1 MDDPHPERSGRTTG
15 TDPSPGR
22 RRTLAAFGAACASAA
37 LPGVARAQGA
47 WPSKPVRFI
56 VPFPPGGST
65 DLMAREVAQGVSAA
79 IGQPVVVENRAGAAS
94 TVGST
99 AAARSA
105 PDGYTFLFTSSHIA
119 IVPSLYPN
127 LAFDPLKDFVPVSL
141 VCTLPVI
148 LVANPS
154 LAAKSVA
161 EIVELSKRS
170 PQGLTFGSSGNGGV
184 SHLSGELFKSM
195 TQANL
200 RHVAYK
206 GGGPAMTDL
215 IGGHVNLMFD
225 AVSTSMPHIK
235 SGAIRPVAWTGS
247 KRSSILPD
255 LPTIAESGVAGYDS
269 SSWLGM
275 FAPTGTPPEIVQRIA
290 REVRATLDRPEVR
303 ERQLALG
310 VEIVAN
316 TPEEFGRQLATE
328 IPKWRK
334 VVEVSGAKAD

>member
-1 MDDPHPERSGRTTG
+1 MKDSTNGGATSAAT
-15 TDPSPGR
+15 R
-22 RRTLAAFGAACASAA
+22 RRVLAGLGAAGLSAA
-37 LPGVARAQGA
+37 LSRPAWSQGA
-47 WPSKPVRFI
+47 WPNRPVRFI

-94 TVGST
+94 TVGT
-99 AAARSA
+99 AQAARSA

-119 IVPSLYPN
+119 IVPSLYAN

-154 LAAKSVA
+154 LPARTVQ

-215 IGGHVNLMFD
+215 IGGHVNMMFD
-225 AVSTSMPHIK
+225 AVSTSMPHIR

-247 KRSSILPD
+247 RRSPILPD

-269 SSWLGM
+269 GSWLGM
-275 FAPTGTPPEIVQRIA
+275 FAPTGTPPEIVQRIS
-290 REVRATLDRPEVR
+290 REVRATLDRQEVR
-303 ERQLALG
+303 DRQLALG

-316 TPEEFGRQLATE
+316 APEEFGRQLATE

>member
-1 MDDPHPERSGRTTG
+1 MMMNGKIALDS
-15 TDPSPGR
+15 SVLAR
-22 RRTLAAFGAACASAA
+22 RRVLLGMGAAGLTATLSR
-37 LPGVARAQGA
+37 PSRAQGA
-47 WPSKPVRFI
+47 WPTKPVRFI

-65 DLMAREVAQGVSAA
+65 DLMAREVAQGVGAA
-79 IGQPVVVENRAGAAS
+79 IGQTVIVENRAGAAS
-94 TVGST
+94 TVGT
-99 AAARSA
+99 AQVARSA

-119 IVPSLYPN
+119 IVPSLYNN
-127 LAFDPLKDFVPVSL
+127 LSFDPVKDFVPVSL

-154 LAAKSVA
+154 LPAKTVA
-161 EIVELSKRS
+161 EIVELSKRT

-215 IGGHVNLMFD
+215 IGGHVNVMFD

-247 KRSSILPD
+247 KRSAILPD

-269 SSWLGM
+269 SSWLGL
-275 FAPTGTPPEIVQRIA
+275 FAPAGTPPEIVQRVSK
-290 REVRATLDRPEVR
+290 EVRATLDRQEVR
-303 ERQLALG
+303 DRQLALG

-316 TPEEFGRQLATE
+316 TPEEFGRQLAAE

>member
-1 MDDPHPERSGRTTG
+1 MSKPTNRPMA
-15 TDPSPGR
+15 PAAGR
-22 RRTLAAFGAACASAA
+22 RRMLTGIGAAGLSAA
-37 LPGVARAQGA
+37 LSHPSRAQGA
-47 WPSKPVRFI
+47 WPNRPVRFI

-65 DLMAREVAQGVSAA
+65 DLMAREVAQGASAA
-79 IGQPVVVENRAGAAS
+79 LGQPFLVENRAGAAS
-94 TVGST
+94 TVGS
-99 AAARSA
+99 AQAARSA

-119 IVPSLYPN
+119 IVPSLYST
-127 LAFDPLKDFVPVSL
+127 LGFDPLKDFVPVSL

-154 LAAKSVA
+154 LPARSVA
-161 EIVELSKRS
+161 EIVELSRRS

-247 KRSSILPD
+247 RRSPILPE
-255 LPTIAESGVAGYDS
+255 LPTIAESGVPGYES
-269 SSWLGM
+269 SSWLGL
-275 FAPTGTPPEIVQRIA
+275 FAPAGTPPEVVQRIS
-290 REVRATLDRPEVR
+290 REVRTTLDRQEVR

-316 TPEEFGRQLATE
+316 TPEEFGRQLAAE

>member
-1 MDDPHPERSGRTTG
+1 MLTG
-15 TDPSPGR
+15 I
-22 RRTLAAFGAACASAA
+22 GAAGLSAA
-37 LPGVARAQGA
+37 LSHPSRAQGA
-47 WPSKPVRFI
+47 WPNRPVRFI

-65 DLMAREVAQGVSAA
+65 DLMAREVAQGASAA
-79 IGQPVVVENRAGAAS
+79 LGQPFLVENRAGAAS
-94 TVGST
+94 TVGS
-99 AAARSA
+99 AQAARSA

-119 IVPSLYPN
+119 IVPSLYST
-127 LAFDPLKDFVPVSL
+127 LGFDPLKDFVPVSL

-154 LAAKSVA
+154 LPARSVA
-161 EIVELSKRS
+161 EIVELSRRS

-247 KRSSILPD
+247 RRSPILPE
-255 LPTIAESGVAGYDS
+255 LPTIAESGVPGSES
-269 SSWLGM
+269 SSWLGL
-275 FAPTGTPPEIVQRIA
+275 FAPAGTPPEVVQRIS
-290 REVRATLDRPEVR
+290 REVRTTLDRQEVR

-316 TPEEFGRQLATE
+316 TPEEFGRQLAAE